1 MIKYIIGRLL
11 VVIPMLL
18 GASLLVFIMMQV
30 GGADPALNYL
40 RLSQIPPS
48 DEALADARRVLG
60 LDRPLIVQYL
70 NWLWKALHLDFGLS
84 YVSRKPV
91 MQEFLSFLPASIMLG
106 SIAFVFIMLVSI
118 PLGVWSAMNRDR
130 WPDHLA
136 RFISLVGVSTP
147 TFWLGFILIYVF
159 AVWQKWL
166 PPFGRQDW
174 RSYIMPVFTMSFMSL
189 AVNSRLLRSSML
201 EVKGQRYVLWAA
213 MRGLPQKYIT
223 RQHVLRNAML
233 PILTVSGMYLAQL
246 IGWSMLV
253 ETVFAWPGIGRW
265 LVTSISNRDYP
276 ALQCFTMVMTT
287 FFVLINLVNDILYA
301 WVDPSIRYSASDK
314 GVN

>member
-91 MQEFLSFLPASIMLG
+91 MQEFLTFFPASVKLG
-106 SIAFVFIMLVSI
+106 GIAFVFIMLVSI

-130 WPDHLA
+130 WPDHLV

-147 TFWLGFILIYVF
+147 VFWLGFILIYVF

-201 EVKGQRYVLWAA
+201 EAKGQRYVLWAA
-213 MRGLPQKYIT
+213 MRGLPQRHIT

-246 IGWSMLV
+246 IGWSMMV

-287 FFVLINLVNDILYA
+287 FFVLINLINDILYA
-301 WVDPSIRYSASDK
+301 WVNPSIRYSAADK

>member
-118 PLGVWSAMNRDR
+118 PLGV
-130 WPDHLA
+130 
-136 RFISLVGVSTP
+136 
-147 TFWLGFILIYVF
+147 
-159 AVWQKWL
+159 
-166 PPFGRQDW
+166 
-174 RSYIMPVFTMSFMSL
+174 
-189 AVNSRLLRSSML
+189 
-201 EVKGQRYVLWAA
+201 
-213 MRGLPQKYIT
+213 
-223 RQHVLRNAML
+223 
-233 PILTVSGMYLAQL
+233 
-246 IGWSMLV
+246 
-253 ETVFAWPGIGRW
+253 
-265 LVTSISNRDYP
+265 
-276 ALQCFTMVMTT
+276 
-287 FFVLINLVNDILYA
+287 
-301 WVDPSIRYSASDK
+301 
-314 GVN
+314 